1 MAKGLEDKIIE
12 KAYSIVK
19 VGLSKVIEPTFKV
32 GKVTELTREQ
42 IIEIKQE
49 FGIEGIILDIDGTVR
64 KDMGKLPK
72 ANEEWI
78 EMIKQELPVIVVS
91 NGIDR
96 QMEEFLKGKDIGYI
110 AFAHKP
116 LKTGFQKAC
125 NKLGVK
131 PEKMLVIGDDILADI
146 YGGKRNNMKTVL
158 VDKVEDE
165 ER

>member
-1 MAKGLEDKIIE
+1 MAKRLEEKIIE
-12 KAYSIVK
+12 RTYSILK
-19 VGLSKVIEPTFKV
+19 SKLSEIIKPTFRI
-32 GKVTELTREQ
+32 GKVTELTKEQ

-78 EMIKQELPVIVVS
+78 ETIKKELPVIVVS
-91 NGIDR
+91 NGIDG
-96 QMEEFLKGKDIGYI
+96 QMEEFLKAKDIGYI

-116 LKTGFQKAC
+116 LKSGFQKAC

-131 PEKMLVIGDDILADI
+131 PEKMLVIGDDIWTDI

-158 VDKVEDE
+158 VDKVE